1 MSETDISY
9 LSFLFFFDYFFWG
22 FLVGGYAV
30 GRLTGIEGLTTK
42 GACFGTAVGT
52 LHGVIDATE
61 QIKIIN
67 GKYEEHKTVING
79 LQADLD
85 CLAPKIRE
93 KARKVDDMA
102 ETLKDLKV

>member
-1 MSETDISY
+1 M
-9 LSFLFFFDYFFWG
+9 SFLFFYFYFFGG
-22 FLVGGYAV
+22 FLVVGYAV
-30 GRLTGIEGLTTK
+30 RTLTNKEGLTEK
-42 GACFGTAVGT
+42 GGYLGTAVGALYGLIYAT
-52 LHGVIDATE
+52 GLIKVIS
-61 QIKIIN
+61 

-102 ETLKDLKV
+102 ETMNGLKM

>member
-1 MSETDISY
+1 M
-9 LSFLFFFDYFFWG
+9 
-22 FLVGGYAV
+22 
-30 GRLTGIEGLTTK
+30 TGTEGLTTK
-42 GACFGTAVGT
+42 GAYFGTVVGT

-61 QIKIIN
+61 QIKVIN
-67 GKYEEHKTVING
+67 GKYEEHKKVING

-102 ETLKDLKV
+102 ETVKDLNV